1 MSRGPSVKS
10 RTNASDSSN
19 AELLLGDI
27 LRPFSQFTEL
37 QFGPFQPK
45 ERCYAH
51 CISLMD
57 TIWTFRAFASLNGEY
72 WYIPMLAT
80 VACMTLQ
87 EHNTSPMLTET
98 IIKACKCLYEMLTLY
113 PLAAD
118 ALAAIRGAF
127 KRANMPVPVYL
138 KEYLGTKSAHTKD
151 GLLHHASAKLILGVG
166 VLSENRDDIR
176 YQELLDELDDVE
188 LDGPS
193 LRPQEQYEY

>member
-1 MSRGPSVKS
+1 MKS
-10 RTNASDSSN
+10 RTNGSDSSN

-27 LRPFSQFTEL
+27 LRPFSGFTEL

-98 IIKACKCLYEMLTLY
+98 IIKACKCLYEMLTVY

-127 KRANMPVPVYL
+127 KRANMSVPVYL
-138 KEYLGTKSAHTKD
+138 KEYLCTKSGHMKD
-151 GLLHHASAKLILGVG
+151 GLLHHATAKFILDVG
-166 VLSENRDDIR
+166 VSNENRDEIR

-188 LDGPS
+188 LDGPN
-193 LRPQEQYEY
+193 LRPQ

>member
-1 MSRGPSVKS
+1 
-10 RTNASDSSN
+10 
-19 AELLLGDI
+19 
-27 LRPFSQFTEL
+27 
-37 QFGPFQPK
+37 
-45 ERCYAH
+45 
-51 CISLMD
+51 MD

-80 VACMTLQ
+80 VACITLQ
-87 EHNTSPMLTET
+87 EHSTSPMLTST
-98 IIKACKCLYEMLTLY
+98 IIKACKCLYEMLTVY

-127 KRANMPVPVYL
+127 KRVNMPVPMYL
-138 KEYLGTKSAHTKD
+138 KEHLGTKSGHMKD
-151 GLLHHASAKLILGVG
+151 GLLHHAAAKLILGVG
-166 VLSENRDDIR
+166 VGVSNENRNEIR

>member
-27 LRPFSQFTEL
+27 LRPFSRFTEL

-87 EHNTSPMLTET
+87 EHSTSPMLTET
-98 IIKACKCLYEMLTLY
+98 IIKACKCLYEMLTVY

-138 KEYLGTKSAHTKD
+138 KQYLGTKSGHTKD
-151 GLLHHASAKLILGVG
+151 GLLHHAAAKFILGVG
-166 VLSENRDDIR
+166 VSNENRDDIR
-176 YQELLDELDDVE
+176 YQELLDELDEVE

-193 LRPQEQYEY
+193 SRPHEQ